1 MTRARARTSVSVGC
15 SVRIIRVHAEACP
28 SPRLLHSALT
38 PPLHVL
44 GTDQGPDLTC
54 RLLTSSGT
62 SSQGSRTLV
71 SALRAPAAS
80 KRSLA
85 PSPPQALWF
94 DEQIVDHFVPA
105 TQRSHWPQR
114 YYVND
119 TLWGGPGF
127 PVFLY
132 IGGEGPESGRA
143 ISGELFLSRL
153 AEDHQALLVDVE
165 HRFYGQVR
173 SERNKR

>member
-1 MTRARARTSVSVGC
+1 M
-15 SVRIIRVHAEACP
+15 
-28 SPRLLHSALT
+28 
-38 PPLHVL
+38 
-44 GTDQGPDLTC
+44 
-54 RLLTSSGT
+54 
-62 SSQGSRTLV
+62 
-71 SALRAPAAS
+71 
-80 KRSLA
+80 
-85 PSPPQALWF
+85 
-94 DEQIVDHFVPA
+94 PA
-105 TQRSHWPQR
+105 TQRSHWSQR